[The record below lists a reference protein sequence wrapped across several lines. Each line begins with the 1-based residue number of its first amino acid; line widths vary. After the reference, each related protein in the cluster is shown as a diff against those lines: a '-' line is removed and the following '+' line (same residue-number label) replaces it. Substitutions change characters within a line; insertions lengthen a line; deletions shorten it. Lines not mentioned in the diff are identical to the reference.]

1 MKVTDPDKTY
11 IDYFQGPWCLQEGLA
26 NRFGVRVR
34 EGLFLAVVKI
44 GDGRVN
50 ACGKEFRIPLQLKEL
65 PTHLRIIIYDHV
77 LNYPAS
83 DLMDVVTGK
92 ISFQQALSLRAEK
105 VIRSERRGR
114 HATRPPIKTWLTRP
128 AGINIHPRR

>member
-11 IDYFQGPWCLQEGLA
+11 IDYFQGAWCLQEGLA

-44 GDGRVN
+44 GDGQVT
-50 ACGKEFRIPLQLKEL
+50 ACGKAFRIPLQLEEL
-65 PTHLRIIIYDHV
+65 PTHVRIIISDHV

-92 ISFQQALSLRAEK
+92 ISFQQALVLVFQK
-105 VIRSERRGR
+105 
-114 HATRPPIKTWLTRP
+114 
-128 AGINIHPRR
+128 

>member
-1 MKVTDPDKTY
+1 SLP
-11 IDYFQGPWCLQEGLA
+11 LA
-26 NRFGVRVR
+26 LSHCAHHLYLHSF
-34 EGLFLAVVKI
+34 
-44 GDGRVN
+44 
-50 ACGKEFRIPLQLKEL
+50 
-65 PTHLRIIIYDHV
+65 PTRRSSDLHV

-128 AGINIHPRR
+128 AGINIDRKSTRLNSSHQIISYAVFCLKKKK